1 MLARMQCILD
11 IPVLDRNGDFTY
23 DQNDHIITQ
32 QVTLLSGAETAS
44 ILDAKYGTFAVDNQ
58 FYYAVDANT
67 DTETVAFRINNYNEA
82 VIQLATLWQE
92 WMAEK
97 RNAYSK
103 LYSALYRNYQPLNNY
118 DKTSKIITEYA
129 GKETNTN
136 TPTGTETET
145 YTKDGK
151 ETNAQMG
158 TTTTIDSVTS
168 YDDVDFAQTN
178 KSVVTPE
185 GLKDELSF
193 TNRTDTTQK
202 TFTGRKTTDE
212 KTFTDRTDT
221 VTERT
226 FGNVGVTTS
235 QQMLESQFPIAE
247 KDNMRLYVVNDF
259 VHNNLVATD
268 SDYMK
273 EGKYY
278 GNFIF

>member
-1 MLARMQCILD
+1 MQCVLD
-11 IPVLDRNGDFTY
+11 VPVLDRNGDFTY
-23 DQNDHIITQ
+23 DATGQIITQ
-32 QVTLLSGAETAS
+32 QITLLSAAETAN
-44 ILDAKYGTFAVDNQ
+44 ILDAKYGTFAVNNQ
-58 FYYAVDANT
+58 FYYTVDADT

-92 WMAEK
+92 WMLAK

-136 TPTGTETET
+136 TPTGTETDT
-145 YTKDGK
+145 FTKTGK
-151 ETNAQMG
+151 ETTEQLG
-158 TTTTIDSVTS
+158 TTTTVDSVTS
-168 YDDVDFAQTN
+168 YDTDNYSETN
-178 KSVVTPE
+178 KSVITPD
-185 GLKDELSF
+185 GLKDELTF
-193 TNRTDTTQK
+193 TNRVDTTQRS
-202 TFTGRKTTDE
+202 FINRKTTDE
-212 KTFTDRTDT
+212 KSFTDRTDT

-226 FGNVGVTTS
+226 FGNIGVTTS
-235 QQMLESQFPIAE
+235 QQMLDSQFPITE

-273 EGKYY
+273 EGRMY